1 MWRLQEG
8 IWDSQRSQQ
17 QGAASASAPNSGSN
31 RKSSALED
39 SAKESICPAEL
50 ETMER
55 VCGLLQNSAMIPE
68 SHSL

>member
-1 MWRLQEG
+1 MWRRQEG
-8 IWDSQRSQQ
+8 VWDGQRSQA
-17 QGAASASAPNSGSN
+17 QGATSGSAPNSGSN

-55 VCGLLQNSAMIPE
+55 VRFLS
-68 SHSL
+68 